1 MALRNNAIR
10 KLSNGRHFKTVKY
23 FIFFFADKQGLMT
36 PINGAILCKNAG
48 ERILRGGGG
57 GVSTYPLL
65 GHKRE
70 DFSLGH
76 LKVLTKSFIS
86 MSIYFEYKSMIPM
99 GTVVNQAHAR

>member
-1 MALRNNAIR
+1 MVLQISWHCAITR
-10 KLSNGRHFKTVKY
+10 Y
-23 FIFFFADKQGLMT
+23 FIFFFPDKQGLMT

-57 GVSTYPLL
+57 GVGTYPLL

-76 LKVLTKSFIS
+76 LSVNKKF
-86 MSIYFEYKSMIPM
+86 YFY
-99 GTVVNQAHAR
+99 VHLF